1 MNVLKK
7 IDQYFKRKPLYRLAS
22 IVTLTTIIQLI
33 MNLFKHQSI
42 FSNMEFPL
50 SLIALFGICWLLY
63 LSKLPH
69 LFQFMISFSLTFTF
83 LTLQMLNDGSYVNY
97 TSLII
102 GGLVATFIS
111 FMILIGVWS
120 ISRQEHS

>member
-1 MNVLKK
+1 MNRLKK
-7 IDQYFKRKPLYRLAS
+7 INLHFKRKPLYRLAS
-22 IVTLTTIIQLI
+22 IVTLTTVIQLI

-63 LSKLPH
+63 LSKLSH

-83 LTLQMLNDGSYVNY
+83 LTLQMLTDGSYVNY

-102 GGLVATFIS
+102 GGLVAIFIS

-120 ISRQEHS
+120 ISRQESN